1 MTLTEEK
8 GHAEDS
14 NQPVDPSQNFL
25 RVARAG
31 NLAKVLDFLNS
42 GMKIDTCNANG
53 LNALHLA
60 SKEGHTA
67 VVRELLMRNADPDAS
82 TKKGNTALHI
92 ASLAGQ
98 LDVVKLLVEKG
109 ARVNCQSQNGFTPLY
124 MAAQENHLDVVKFL
138 LASGASQT
146 LATTDGFTPL
156 AVALQQCHDKVVAC
170 LLENDSRGRSRM
182 PALHVAAKK
191 DDVRSATLLLT
202 SDCNPNQ
209 QAGSGFTA
217 LHIAAHY
224 GSQSVAAL
232 LIEKGADVNFQARNN
247 ITPLHVAAKWG
258 MLPVVQKLIENN
270 AEVDCK
276 TRDGLTPLHC
286 ASRSG
291 QYAVVDQLLTSGAS
305 FGMKSR
311 SGLSAL
317 HMATQGDHVD
327 CARLLLVRGT
337 NIDDTT
343 IDLLTPLHV
352 AAHCGYTRVAKLLL
366 DHRCMVN
373 ARALNGFTPLHIA
386 CKKNRIR
393 VIELLLQYSCAI
405 EATTESGL
413 TPLHVAAFM
422 GHTNVAVLL
431 MQHGA
436 NPNSPTV
443 RSETPLHLA
452 VRSNQVEVVRALLRS
467 NAQVDAR
474 AKDNQ
479 TPLHIASRLGNAEM
493 TTVLLEAGANP
504 DATCKDNYTALHV
517 AAREGHEDVAAV
529 LLDNKASLQLATKKG
544 ATPLHNAAK
553 YDKIGVAKLLLAR
566 GADPNARGRNGLTPL
581 HLAAHYNRTSIAA
594 ALLEAKANANCL
606 ASNGY
611 TPLHIAARKNHLDL
625 ARQLMSG
632 GANTRAESKSGFAP
646 LHLAAQEGHPE
657 MCAALLSSNAAVDQA
672 SHNGITPLHLA
683 AQEDRVTSA
692 EVLVVQHGGQIDP
705 QTKAGYTPLHTAC
718 FFNQVN
724 MIRFLLRHGAGVN
737 ALTQQKFTP
746 LHVASQQGHL
756 QVVYLLLEAGADANM
771 RNARNW
777 TPAHIAKKQN
787 YINIFEVLRQ
797 VTTIIE
803 NWEEEIILEETI
815 EISKP
820 DTIADHHMSESD
832 DDGGV
837 TPKLRRP
844 NHAGSPTGAQHL
856 GASDTLRSRGS
867 ESADSVFDER
877 HVNANTLMRSDSY
890 NKYTTSVDY
899 LEDEM
904 LYTTTKL
911 GSVLETDNKTG
922 GAAASASIGGMSA
935 LLQPEGSTEFLLCD
949 DASSSAAV
957 SEHEHDESS
966 LIEEPEMKKSTA
978 GQQQLQS
985 RPSTR
990 SKGAQKLPVL
1000 LTPPQPASVARKG
1013 SKSSNRSKGDAVSVD
1028 ETTHDIEKI
1037 GTLSSQKDNVAME
1050 QIEPSSYM
1058 SQYREPEALTPPEN
1072 YITGKDNVAPQRIPV
1087 VSGFLVSFLVDA
1099 RGGAMNGSRFPGLRI
1114 VIPPNAASAPTR
1126 ITCRLMRQGRVSRPP
1141 QFNDGEGLACR
1152 VIEMG
1157 PSNATFNSNVLIE
1170 VPHFASMRD
1179 REREIVVLR
1188 SDNGE
1193 TWKEHTVEVTEQSVI
1208 DAVGGA
1214 FGSMPTN
1221 DDLRKKRIVRILTNS
1236 FPQYFALVTRIRQ
1249 ESALIGPEGGV
1260 ISSTVIGQVQA
1271 VFPESAL
1278 TKKIRVGIQALP
1290 VPTEQVN
1297 RLLGNRVAVSP
1308 VVTIEPRRRK
1318 FHKPITLTIPLPKP
1332 ATRGI
1337 TNPGESP
1344 TLRLLCSI
1352 TGGVQ
1357 PATWEDITGSTPLSY
1372 VKDCVSFTTTVSA
1385 RFWLMDC
1392 PNTTES
1398 ADMAGKLYRDA
1409 FLVPYMGRFVIFAKR
1424 TEQEEAKLRCF
1435 CITDDKVDKTLEC
1448 NEGFE
1453 RKAESREVE
1462 VLDSKP
1468 QWIEGVGNLTPTSKN
1483 GDQLFLPFRAFK
1495 ENRLAF
1501 PVKIKD
1507 PNEPAI
1513 GKIAFLKDPRPT
1525 KPTDSPS
1532 LKPICTLEV
1541 QLPDYVSDGSSPK
1554 PDKSTTDQ
1562 PELLSFTTDRI
1573 ARSELDLRDLADCV
1587 RADWPMLARELGVGQ
1602 SDITNAKVNFRDD
1615 RDRAFAVLC
1624 QWQRERGPEAT
1635 GNEMERA
1642 LRRIGRDDVVKKCM
1656 RNVEYVVGEDEKRQ
1670 AKSLL
1675 DKQEAEDRHSGSNR
1689 SSQPPLEDVADDEAG
1704 AGDFVKPSV
1713 DERHGPPP
1721 PAKSEAEQAKERE
1734 AKSEAFLSLIDSMN
1748 SMTPEPEVHLPASN
1762 MEGQEVDTPQAAPV
1776 SHTAPPQR
1784 HTPPPSP
1791 AERAEDADDEARLK
1805 EEARQFA
1812 EGVMERQDDLQR
1824 HEQEQEDLDNQQE
1837 GGEKDAPVEAI
1848 QLQQPLVEASPQSVP
1863 EVEQEVEQETQPELE
1878 AEVQPEVEP
1887 EVQPEVEQEA
1897 QPEVEQEAQPEV
1909 EQEAQ
1914 PEVEQEEPKPAQT
1927 VSSVPENEANPDE
1940 ASAAMASAAGQDD
1953 EAETQPA
1960 EEDEQQQQQQGGKKK
1975 RRNKKK
1981 KLIN

>member
-1 MTLTEEK
+1 
-8 GHAEDS
+8 
-14 NQPVDPSQNFL
+14 
-25 RVARAG
+25 
-31 NLAKVLDFLNS
+31 
-42 GMKIDTCNANG
+42 
-53 LNALHLA
+53 
-60 SKEGHTA
+60 
-67 VVRELLMRNADPDAS
+67 
-82 TKKGNTALHI
+82 
-92 ASLAGQ
+92 
-98 LDVVKLLVEKG
+98 
-109 ARVNCQSQNGFTPLY
+109 
-124 MAAQENHLDVVKFL
+124 
-138 LASGASQT
+138 
-146 LATTDGFTPL
+146 
-156 AVALQQCHDKVVAC
+156 
-170 LLENDSRGRSRM
+170 
-182 PALHVAAKK
+182 
-191 DDVRSATLLLT
+191 
-202 SDCNPNQ
+202 
-209 QAGSGFTA
+209 
-217 LHIAAHY
+217 
-224 GSQSVAAL
+224 
-232 LIEKGADVNFQARNN
+232 
-247 ITPLHVAAKWG
+247 
-258 MLPVVQKLIENN
+258 
-270 AEVDCK
+270 
-276 TRDGLTPLHC
+276 
-286 ASRSG
+286 
-291 QYAVVDQLLTSGAS
+291 
-305 FGMKSR
+305 
-311 SGLSAL
+311 
-317 HMATQGDHVD
+317 
-327 CARLLLVRGT
+327 
-337 NIDDTT
+337 
-343 IDLLTPLHV
+343 
-352 AAHCGYTRVAKLLL
+352 
-366 DHRCMVN
+366 
-373 ARALNGFTPLHIA
+373 
-386 CKKNRIR
+386 
-393 VIELLLQYSCAI
+393 
-405 EATTESGL
+405 
-413 TPLHVAAFM
+413 
-422 GHTNVAVLL
+422 
-431 MQHGA
+431 
-436 NPNSPTV
+436 
-443 RSETPLHLA
+443 
-452 VRSNQVEVVRALLRS
+452 
-467 NAQVDAR
+467 
-474 AKDNQ
+474 
-479 TPLHIASRLGNAEM
+479 
-493 TTVLLEAGANP
+493 
-504 DATCKDNYTALHV
+504 
-517 AAREGHEDVAAV
+517 
-529 LLDNKASLQLATKKG
+529 
-544 ATPLHNAAK
+544 
-553 YDKIGVAKLLLAR
+553 
-566 GADPNARGRNGLTPL
+566 
-581 HLAAHYNRTSIAA
+581 
-594 ALLEAKANANCL
+594 
-606 ASNGY
+606 
-611 TPLHIAARKNHLDL
+611 
-625 ARQLMSG
+625 
-632 GANTRAESKSGFAP
+632 
-646 LHLAAQEGHPE
+646 
-657 MCAALLSSNAAVDQA
+657 
-672 SHNGITPLHLA
+672 
-683 AQEDRVTSA
+683 
-692 EVLVVQHGGQIDP
+692 
-705 QTKAGYTPLHTAC
+705 
-718 FFNQVN
+718 
-724 MIRFLLRHGAGVN
+724 
-737 ALTQQKFTP
+737 
-746 LHVASQQGHL
+746 
-756 QVVYLLLEAGADANM
+756 
-771 RNARNW
+771 
-777 TPAHIAKKQN
+777 
-787 YINIFEVLRQ
+787 
-797 VTTIIE
+797 
-803 NWEEEIILEETI
+803 
-815 EISKP
+815 
-820 DTIADHHMSESD
+820 
-832 DDGGV
+832 
-837 TPKLRRP
+837 
-844 NHAGSPTGAQHL
+844 
-856 GASDTLRSRGS
+856 
-867 ESADSVFDER
+867 
-877 HVNANTLMRSDSY
+877 
-890 NKYTTSVDY
+890 
-899 LEDEM
+899 
-904 LYTTTKL
+904 
-911 GSVLETDNKTG
+911 
-922 GAAASASIGGMSA
+922 
-935 LLQPEGSTEFLLCD
+935 
-949 DASSSAAV
+949 
-957 SEHEHDESS
+957 
-966 LIEEPEMKKSTA
+966 
-978 GQQQLQS
+978 
-985 RPSTR
+985 
-990 SKGAQKLPVL
+990 
-1000 LTPPQPASVARKG
+1000 
-1013 SKSSNRSKGDAVSVD
+1013 
-1028 ETTHDIEKI
+1028 
-1037 GTLSSQKDNVAME
+1037 
-1050 QIEPSSYM
+1050 
-1058 SQYREPEALTPPEN
+1058 
-1072 YITGKDNVAPQRIPV
+1072 
-1087 VSGFLVSFLVDA
+1087 
-1099 RGGAMNGSRFPGLRI
+1099 MNGSRFPGLRI

-1554 PDKSTTDQ
+1554 PDKSAADQ

-1602 SDITNAKVNFRDD
+1602 SDITNAK
-1615 RDRAFAVLC
+1615 
-1624 QWQRERGPEAT
+1624 RERGPEAT
-1635 GNEMERA
+1635 GNDMERA

-1734 AKSEAFLSLIDSMN
+1734 VKSEAFLSLIDSMN
-1748 SMTPEPEVHLPASN
+1748 SMTPEPEVHLPASD
-1762 MEGQEVDTPQAAPV
+1762 MEGQEAVQEEDIAAISREPAVEDPAAVEELLGKLDSLPAMSMAPEGDEEVDTPQAAPV
-1776 SHTAPPQR
+1776 SHTAPSQR
-1784 HTPPPSP
+1784 DTPPPSP
-1791 AERAEDADDEARLK
+1791 AERADDADDESRLK

-1824 HEQEQEDLDNQQE
+1824 HEQEREDLDNQQE
-1837 GGEKDAPVEAI
+1837 GTQDDAPVEAI

-1863 EVEQEVEQETQPELE
+1863 EVEPESKLESRKQPEAQPEAQPELEPEAEPEVEQEVQPEIEPE
-1878 AEVQPEVEP
+1878 AQPEVEQ

-1897 QPEVEQEAQPEV
+1897 QPEVEPEAE
-1909 EQEAQ
+1909 

-1981 KLIN
+1981 K